1 MDRNIQKDMLMH
13 ALYEDYTQIIFL
25 IPDIKNAVDRAEEI
39 ARYQKILK
47 TMDTLELTKETMIF
61 LSGVSDPLKEISSY
75 MEDGSELESALI
87 RMMTA
92 NRMKQDVIQ
101 I

>member
-1 MDRNIQKDMLMH
+1 
-13 ALYEDYTQIIFL
+13 
-25 IPDIKNAVDRAEEI
+25 
-39 ARYQKILK
+39 
-47 TMDTLELTKETMIF
+47 MIF
-61 LSGVSDPLKEISSY
+61 LSEVSDPLKEISSY
-75 MEDGSELESALI
+75 MVDGSELESALI